1 MHGGGS
7 APSCC
12 AFTHRVAFE
21 EVSGHRV
28 LMKSGLINRGRSAF
42 GTTHV
47 AHLEFPR
54 ETSIILR
61 CAGKA
66 GNTFHTK
73 KGNRLDRKSA
83 VRPFR
88 LFGESMQ
95 KAAPSFLQ
103 RRSQIVSHGGPVGAG
118 EGGEEKREG
127 KVFPASS
134 HCRGPP

>member
-1 MHGGGS
+1 
-7 APSCC
+7 
-12 AFTHRVAFE
+12 
-21 EVSGHRV
+21 
-28 LMKSGLINRGRSAF
+28 MKLAGFLLLV
-42 GTTHV
+42 TLV
-47 AHLEFPR
+47 
-54 ETSIILR
+54 IL
-61 CAGKA
+61 CSVMQELQA
-66 GNTFHTK
+66 
-73 KGNRLDRKSA
+73 A